1 MMKNDM
7 TYKFKARLVVCGY
20 SQVYGIDYSETYSPT
35 TPISTTF
42 MLMHIGASLNLFTA
56 IFDVTAAFL
65 EGTND
70 LKQYCWLPNPYLVS
84 MVFISLEWRL
94 SKLFMVKSKL
104 QRSGLIYCTLYID

>member
-1 MMKNDM
+1 MQPISLSRASSLTAKPYRADWPSWKRMPKES
-7 TYKFKARLVVCGY
+7 VVCGY

-35 TPISTTF
+35 TPISTIF

-70 LKQYCWLPNPYLVS
+70 FKQYCWLPKELGLDG
-84 MVFISLEWRL
+84 IH
-94 SKLFMVKSKL
+94 KLRV
-104 QRSGLIYCTLYID
+104 